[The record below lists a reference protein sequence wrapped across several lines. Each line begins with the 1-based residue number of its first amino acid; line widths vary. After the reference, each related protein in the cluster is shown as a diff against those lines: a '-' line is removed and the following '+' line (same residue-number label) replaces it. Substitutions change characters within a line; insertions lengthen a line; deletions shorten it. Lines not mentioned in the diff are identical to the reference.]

1 MKEIPFAKGLS
12 LPVEVIT
19 QTTAVIA
26 RKGAG
31 KSYAA
36 GKIIEGVAAAKGQF
50 VVIDPVGN
58 FWGLRLAADGKS
70 AGIDVPVLGG
80 LRGDIPLNPDSG
92 KLIADAVV
100 DTARS
105 FVLDVSQF
113 SLGERKRFMTAFG
126 EQLWLRQKALRDP
139 QPILVVLEEAQLFL
153 PQVIQGDDARMVGI
167 WTEIVRLG
175 RNKGIGVMM
184 ITQRPQ
190 SVSKEALTQTECLIV
205 LQVNGVPEKKALKEW
220 IVEKGLET
228 KLLDELPFLKRGVAY
243 VWSPQWLEHF
253 GKHEILE
260 KWTFDAGM
268 TPKVGVKRV
277 QADLKPIDLEGLKA
291 QMAETVKK
299 GEENDPTALK
309 KKIRELE
316 GALKKAAPGIDP
328 KEVQAQVRAIEHAF
342 KNEMYEMKQQLVEK
356 LNEVSRVVQSWK
368 PDVYRHKYGLSV
380 SAKFVGSTNDEIRGP
395 ARFKLPDGVSMKDVK
410 IQAMPIR
417 TQDSYISTGNDGIAK
432 GPKKILIAIAQHP
445 NSMRSTLTTLTGYKA
460 SSLNTYLQVL
470 KTSGFIFEDLGFTA
484 TEQGLAELGSDY
496 EPLPTGE
503 ALREHW
509 LAKLPEGEKRIFRAV
524 MSVYPA
530 PIKREVIDQLTGY
543 KASSRNTYLQ
553 KLSSRRLVVTH
564 GQNEVKASE
573 DLFT

>member
-1 MKEIPFAKGLS
+1 MKQIEFAKGLS
-12 LPVEVIT
+12 LPVEIIT
-19 QTTAVIA
+19 QSTAVIA

-36 GKIIEGVAAAKGQF
+36 GKIIEGIAEAKGQF
-50 VVIDPVGN
+50 VVVDPVGN
-58 FWGLRLAADGKS
+58 WWGLRLAADGKTV
-70 AGIDVPVLGG
+70 GLDIPVLGG

-92 KLIADAVV
+92 KLIADAVT
-100 DTARS
+100 DTGRS

-139 QPILVVLEEAQLFL
+139 QPILVVLEEAQLVI
-153 PQVIQGDDARMVGI
+153 PQNVQGDDARMVGI

-175 RNKGIGVMM
+175 RNKGIGVLM

-190 SVSKEALTQTECLIV
+190 SVSKEALTQTECLVV
-205 LQVNGVPEKKALKEW
+205 LQVNGVPEKKAIKEW

-228 KLLDELPFLKRGVAY
+228 NLLDELPFLKRGIAY

-277 QADLKPIDLEGLKA
+277 QADLKPIDLDSLKA

-299 GEENDPTALK
+299 GEENDPAALK
-309 KKIRELE
+309 KRIKELV
-316 GALKKAAPGIDP
+316 AIVAKKAAPGVDP
-328 KEVQAQVRAIEHAF
+328 KEVQALEREFNLMHKNSIARFKQELLGELSTVQKFLQSWNSDIRRAT
-342 KNEMYEMKQQLVEK
+342 EMK
-356 LNEVSRVVQSWK
+356 
-368 PDVYRHKYGLSV
+368 
-380 SAKFVGSTNDEIRGP
+380 GP
-395 ARFKLPDGVSMKDVK
+395 ARIKLPEGVNIHNVL
-410 IQAMPIR
+410 IQGHPIR
-417 TQDSYISTGNDGIAK
+417 AQDAYVNIETDGIAK

-445 NSMRSTLTTLTGYKA
+445 HSMRPTLTTLTGYKI
-460 SSLNTYLQVL
+460 SSLNTYLQQL
-470 KTSGFIFEDLGFTA
+470 KASGLVAEDLGFVA
-484 TEQGLAELGSDY
+484 TEKGLAELGSSF

-509 LAKLPEGEKRIFRAV
+509 LAKLPEGEKRILVAV
-524 MSVYPA
+524 MNAFPNS
-530 PIKREVIDQLTGY
+530 ILRENIDEITGY
-543 KASSRNTYLQ
+543 KSSSRNTYLQ
-553 KLSSRRLVVTH
+553 KLSSRRLVVTQ
-564 GQNEVKASE
+564 GQGEVKASE